1 MLPKSTQE
9 FELQLSD
16 GLDAI
21 GVGLDEDW
29 LRALEIHARLL
40 EKWSQK
46 INLISTSDETGIIAR
61 HLIDSLALLR
71 LRCVRDCLGPAVD
84 VGSGAGFPGIPL
96 AIACPEACWTLLEPR
111 QRRGAFLTQ
120 VLAEARISNAS
131 WSQGRV
137 PAPQM
142 HGQYELAVSRATFSP
157 DQMIDRAGALL
168 KAGGSLILMAARNLG
183 FDPPDGWAMT
193 EENCFEIN
201 GAPRWI
207 ASVVRHD

>member
-1 MLPKSTQE
+1 MLPESTE
-9 FELQLSD
+9 AFEQQLSA

-21 GVGLDEDW
+21 GVALDPGW
-29 LRALEIHARLL
+29 VGTLEIHARLL

-46 INLISTSDETGIIAR
+46 INLISTSDETGVIER
-61 HLIDSLALLR
+61 HLIDSLSLLR
-71 LRCVRDCLGPAVD
+71 LSCVRDCCGPAVD

-96 AIACPEACWTLLEPR
+96 AIACPDARWTLLEPR

-120 VLAEARISNAS
+120 ALSQAGILNAS
-131 WSQGRV
+131 WLQGRV
-137 PAPQM
+137 PASQM

-157 DQMIDRAGALL
+157 DQMIDRVGALV
-168 KAGGSLILMAARNLG
+168 KKSGSLVLMAARDPG
-183 FDPPDGWAMT
+183 FEPPNGWAMT
-193 EENCFEIN
+193 EEKSFEIN